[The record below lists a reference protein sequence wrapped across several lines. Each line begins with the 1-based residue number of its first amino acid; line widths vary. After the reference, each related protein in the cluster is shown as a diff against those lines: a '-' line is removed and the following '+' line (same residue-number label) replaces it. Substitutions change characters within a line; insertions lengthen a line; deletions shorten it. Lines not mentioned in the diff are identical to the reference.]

1 MLLTWN
7 ALIYFS
13 QIYSTTAEHT
23 QVKSYQVVMEIITS
37 YPFQFFLFYMKK
49 FISWILKSNPTKCQ
63 RLPILGFH
71 MTSRRPC
78 WCTEKSPL
86 GIWFKI
92 WATFCHCF
100 VHQYGRL
107 ITWMKTKNSRR
118 IYLYSFLQFI
128 DNQKTF
134 TGAPYIITD
143 PLDLYPRHLTS
154 VDECRVDSFFI
165 FSFSEESHY
174 DQLMITR

>member
-1 MLLTWN
+1 MPTPTYSRFSYDVTAAMLLYWKKSFGN
-7 ALIYFS
+7 LI
-13 QIYSTTAEHT
+13 
-23 QVKSYQVVMEIITS
+23 
-37 YPFQFFLFYMKK
+37 L
-49 FISWILKSNPTKCQ
+49 LLC
-63 RLPILGFH
+63 
-71 MTSRRPC
+71 
-78 WCTEKSPL
+78 
-86 GIWFKI
+86 KI

-107 ITWMKTKNSRR
+107 ITWMKTKNSRGL
-118 IYLYSFLQFI
+118 YLYSFLQFI

-165 FSFSEESHY
+165 FSFPEESHY
-174 DQLMITR
+174 LQLMITPLKSTFQNPILFAFKTLSVFHHNIHWTQKKN